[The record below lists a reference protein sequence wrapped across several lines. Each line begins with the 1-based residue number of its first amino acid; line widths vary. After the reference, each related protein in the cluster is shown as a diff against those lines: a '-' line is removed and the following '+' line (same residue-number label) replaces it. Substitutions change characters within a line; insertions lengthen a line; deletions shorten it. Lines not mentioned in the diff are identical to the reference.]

1 MSFFDDASLAF
12 LPSGGAGKDTKAYS
26 IKPTDGSGDF
36 TFSRGSNLSAT
47 RVGPTGL
54 IEKGRENLLLQSNQF
69 DTTWSSLNSP
79 TLTSGQED
87 KDGGT
92 NAWKFSATSSG
103 SDRAIYQNTTGLN
116 IVVTSSFYAKKGSV
130 DFIYLASTRA
140 SSSQAQWFDLANGTL
155 GTKLGSDIIASNIES
170 VGNGW
175 YRCSVTSAPYTAGYS
190 FIALV
195 DGDNSQTSSN
205 GDFVYIQS
213 AQLEIGLAATEVI
226 TTGATTGKAGLL
238 EDEPRFDYSGGAT
251 CPSLL
256 LEPSR
261 TNLIPNSEYLID
273 GLTNVT
279 ATYNYGTSPD
289 GLNNS
294 TFILPSAAV
303 AAHRIGYTDLFTYAP
318 STSYI
323 ASAFLKSGGHRY
335 AAINLVLRNSG
346 SFQETANGLID
357 LQENTIVV
365 NGSNTLWTGIDVF
378 KEEYANGF
386 YRYGITAKTPSSGS
400 DRVDVQFNITDENG
414 NSFAGNGTDGVVFY
428 GLQAES
434 GSYPTSYI
442 PNHSGTGSVTRGAD
456 DLSLMGASSLI
467 GQTEGTMFFEGSVEH
482 TPENVSIMNFNKS
495 IQFSVA
501 LLKATNDKINAF
513 VYNGGSVVFNIVSAA
528 TSGKFKCAV
537 AYKSGDTAFYVNGT
551 QVGVNTTT
559 FTPAAGLDE
568 VYIGTY
574 GSPYFAY
581 DHPVECNQALLFDT
595 RLSNTDLETL
605 TTL

>member
-205 GDFVYIQS
+205 GDFVYIQD
-213 AQLEIGLAATEVI
+213 AQLEIGLAATDYIES
-226 TTGATTGKAGLL
+226 GATTGKAGLL

-261 TNLIPNSEYLID
+261 TQYLGYTEYLDPANTNWAGYPTGDPVTHTQNYAIAPD
-273 GLTNVT
+273 GTQTASLLGNFTTAGFNIVNNSNFRTSTLVSQNPLDDTYTISVWLKTTSGTGTITLLNRGLASGTNSPQYIQCNVT
-279 ATYNYGTSPD
+279 NEWQRFY
-289 GLNNS
+289 
-294 TFILPSAAV
+294 V
-303 AAHRIGYTDLFTYAP
+303 
-318 STSYI
+318 
-323 ASAFLKSGGHRY
+323 
-335 AAINLVLRNSG
+335 
-346 SFQETANGLID
+346 
-357 LQENTIVV
+357 
-365 NGSNTLWTGIDVF
+365 SNTYTAAENASSLGFTIIRNGVDTL
-378 KEEYANGF
+378 EEVLVWGAQ
-386 YRYGITAKTPSSGS
+386 T
-400 DRVDVQFNITDENG
+400 E
-414 NSFAGNGTDGVVFY
+414 
-428 GLQAES
+428 L

-442 PNHSGTGSVTRGAD
+442 PNHSGGSVTRGLDVCTGAGDAATFNDSEGVFYAEISTNTD
-456 DLSLMGASSLI
+456 DTDKALSINNSISGGSNSRLWMGYSTTAKRVHAL
-467 GQTEGTMFFEGSVEH
+467 GYV
-482 TPENVSIMNFNKS
+482 NNS
-495 IQFSVA
+495 IQFVLSKLMTDETLFVKIACKYA
-501 LLKATNDKINAF
+501 LNDVSFFVNGEKVGTDTSALEFIGLNSLDFNIGNAT
-513 VYNGGSVVFNIVSAA
+513 GGS
-528 TSGKFKCAV
+528 
-537 AYKSGDTAFYVNGT
+537 AFYGKAK
-551 QVGVNTTT
+551 QVLY
-559 FTPAAGLDE
+559 FTE
-568 VYIGTY
+568 T
-574 GSPYFAY
+574 
-581 DHPVECNQALLFDT
+581 
-595 RLSNTDLETL
+595 LSDTDLETL